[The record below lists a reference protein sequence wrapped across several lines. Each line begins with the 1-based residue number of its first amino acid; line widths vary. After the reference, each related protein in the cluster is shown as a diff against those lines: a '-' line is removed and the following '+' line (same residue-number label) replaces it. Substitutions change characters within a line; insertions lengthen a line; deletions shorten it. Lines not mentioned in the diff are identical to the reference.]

1 MQTDNSTRAYDLKK
15 SDVWKKP
22 PQNIKKR
29 TKKFRFRDFSRDV
42 FEKKNIEDTL
52 GSNFIYENSVGTN
65 TYEYREKESVK
76 PESSE
81 VNVAKRTAER
91 RTGVYKLDSRS
102 GN

>member
-1 MQTDNSTRAYDLKK
+1 MFLRRKISK
-15 SDVWKKP
+15 
-22 PQNIKKR
+22 
-29 TKKFRFRDFSRDV
+29 
-42 FEKKNIEDTL
+42 TL
-52 GSNFIYENSVGTN
+52 WAQIFIYENSVGTN